1 MDWNKIKKILII
13 ALIVANVGLFGYSN
27 YKNFKMR
34 DESTRIDFVKE
45 VTGLLK
51 EKNIILDT
59 KIPRRRK
66 KLPSVLVSF
75 ETSSEEDIKNRY

>member
-45 VTGLLK
+45 VNDLLK
-51 EKNIILDT
+51 EKYIILD
-59 KIPRRRK
+59 
-66 KLPSVLVSF
+66 
-75 ETSSEEDIKNRY
+75 